1 MSLFGIIGSRIMQGN
16 KTTAA
21 EETNG
26 QQEKASGSMMIVRGV
41 AAEIA
46 EAAGINGKRIINNK
60 NKDRIRR

>member
-16 KTTAA
+16 KTNAA
-21 EETNG
+21 EETQNG
-26 QQEKASGSMMIVRGV
+26 QPGGSMMIVRGA

-46 EAAGINGKRIINNK
+46 AAAGINGKRIINNK